1 MSSSSNLSIQKRL
14 AASVAG
20 VGKRKS
26 ECQKLGE
33 NGSAEVEIDGESF
46 QEGGNRHRARPR
58 ERHRPPRER
67 RVRRKLGGGGA
78 GLFSHEVLRLLI

>member
-26 ECQKLGE
+26 KCEKLSE
-33 NGSAEVEIDGESF
+33 NGSAEVEIGGESF
-46 QEGGNRHRARPR
+46 QEDWNRYRARPR
-58 ERHRPPRER
+58 ERHRQPSDR
-67 RVRRKLGGGGA
+67 RM
-78 GLFSHEVLRLLI
+78 